1 MAKSKYRVFTSE
13 TVEKKIKKLAPHLI
27 KRLEKL
33 KKALE
38 ENPFSGKALKHD
50 FLREKK
56 WGPFRVYYL
65 VAKDMLIVFILE
77 FSDKKDQQNAIG
89 EILLGLDEIMAEIK
103 KKYG

>member
-1 MAKSKYRVFTSE
+1 MGKKKYRVFTSE
-13 TVEKKIKKLAPHLI
+13 TVEKKVKKFAPHLI

-38 ENPFSGKALKHD
+38 ENPFTGKALKHD

-65 VAKDMLIVFILE
+65 IVKDILIVFILE
-77 FSDKKDQQNAIG
+77 FSDKKDQQNVIN
-89 EILLGLDEIMAEIK
+89 EILLGLDEIIAEIK

>member
-1 MAKSKYRVFTSE
+1 MAKTKYRVFTSE
-13 TVEKKIKKLAPHLI
+13 TVEKKVKKFAPHLI

-33 KKALE
+33 KKTLE
-38 ENPFSGKALKHD
+38 KNPFTGKALKHD

-65 VAKDMLIVFILE
+65 VVKDIVFILE
-77 FSDKKDQQNAIG
+77 FSDKKDQQNAIN
-89 EILLGLDEIMAEIK
+89 EILIGLDEIIAEIK